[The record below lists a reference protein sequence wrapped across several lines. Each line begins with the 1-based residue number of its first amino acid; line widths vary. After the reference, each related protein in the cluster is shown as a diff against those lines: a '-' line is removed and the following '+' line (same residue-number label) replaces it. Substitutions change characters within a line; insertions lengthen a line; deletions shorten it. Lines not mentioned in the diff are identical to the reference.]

1 MSFRILS
8 CSFLVLEKQGG
19 GGRWEQPRQKRAFH
33 IPIRHAGRVLA
44 ALQSS
49 GLTSRDLVIGA
60 KSSFPELALSSSG
73 VTVEFKSGSH
83 PSVGLSKVV
92 VWLCLGTVHSAQPI
106 AGGSQGA
113 LLIKCIGGC
122 IWFDGLSATSL
133 VAAYLHVRISQYC
146 CSHACVPIELVSSP
160 T

>member
-19 GGRWEQPRQKRAFH
+19 VGGWEQPRQKRTFH

-49 GLTSRDLVIGA
+49 GLASRNLIIGA
-60 KSSFPELALSSSG
+60 KSSFPELALSSLG
-73 VTVEFKSGSH
+73 VTVEFKSDSH

-92 VWLCLGTVHSAQPI
+92 VWFCLDIVHSTQPI
-106 AGGSQGA
+106 AGGLQGA
-113 LLIKCIGGC
+113 LLIKCI
-122 IWFDGLSATSL
+122 
-133 VAAYLHVRISQYC
+133 
-146 CSHACVPIELVSSP
+146 
-160 T
+160 